1 MLSLCF
7 VRFASFCWNLPDN
20 DLVARG
26 NAMIYAT
33 EHPNLDGN
41 LESNFSDHFISLFRD
56 SAEPSTSALAYVYA
70 IISSFSYRNNFK
82 GALFRGADPENPIRI
97 PIFEDE
103 ALRKL
108 IAEQGLELA
117 KFENFDEPIAPSQ
130 SIDVQLTPDF
140 EELEL
145 CGFTIGSDDSSIVL
159 KGANEEITLSNI
171 EPEVIITRI
180 SGYNVLEKW
189 LRERKFSYL
198 KRTFRQKDLRQLLEL
213 ITRLDQQIRL
223 IKTIDQ
229 LFDEGLNKDQ
239 YIKLN

>member
-1 MLSLCF
+1 M
-7 VRFASFCWNLPDN
+7 
-20 DLVARG
+20 
-26 NAMIYAT
+26 
-33 EHPNLDGN
+33 
-41 LESNFSDHFISLFRD
+41 FRD
-56 SAEPSTSALAYVYA
+56 TAEPSTSALAYVYA
-70 IISSFSYRNNFK
+70 IIQALAIVIISKTLFS
-82 GALFRGADPENPIRI
+82 ADPENPIRI

-117 KFENFDEPIAPSQ
+117 KFENFDEPIAPSK

-171 EPEVIITRI
+171 EPEVMITKI
-180 SGYNVLEKW
+180 SGHNVIEKW

-198 KRTFRQKDLRQLLEL
+198 KRTFRQKDLQQLLEL

-229 LFDEGLNKDQ
+229 LFDEGLTKIN
-239 YIKLN
+239 ISN